1 MKKNFILLKTDNND
15 NYIITELVEE
25 NDTQLVV
32 KYPVVLRVNAS
43 VDSINVQTT
52 KVMPFS
58 MNNIVAF
65 SKSSIIALSKPNE
78 RIIEYYLNFLDKYS
92 EVFDELIEKQVLDMS
107 DNDEYLDDE
116 TSEEDTLPE
125 VYCTSNNTIH

>member
-65 SKSSIIALSKPNE
+65 SKTSIIALSKPNE

>member
-15 NYIITELVEE
+15 NYIITELIEE

-65 SKSSIIALSKPNE
+65 SKTSIIALSKPNE